1 MKAIIE
7 WIKSLFKK
15 LFKKE
20 PIDFCGTS
28 SKKDN

>member
-7 WIKSLFKK
+7 WIKSLFEK

-20 PIDFCGTS
+20 PIDVC
-28 SKKDN
+28 SKK